1 MVAVLIGSL
10 ICVQPA
16 NARNLKQ
23 LRQKFAQASKDIRH
37 LRGILHKVKKQQHIE
52 ANRLAVSEQNL
63 RHTRSAL
70 KSVRTQYSSTRDKLS
85 VAQRQLSAV
94 RHRLALH
101 NDLLSERIVDTY
113 RHGSPSYL
121 SVMLGAAD
129 MSDLLNRTYVV
140 RKVVDKDNE
149 LIDQIKDDKRTVEK
163 TKAAIE
169 TQERA
174 LGHLVA
180 EKAHLEQEYNDEAY
194 EHKQAV
200 HDLQRQRVQEEGDLS
215 ELEHESSNFES
226 MIRRM
231 ERTPQGRKRLAQA
244 WHGTFL
250 RPVPGRIT
258 SPFGMRYH
266 PIIGR
271 YKLHT
276 GVDIACPI
284 GTPVHAAGAGVVIVA
299 GWYNA
304 YGHAVLIDHGGGV
317 TTLYGHQSRVIVR
330 VGQSV
335 TRGQVIGYSGNSGMS
350 TGPHCHFE
358 VRRHG
363 RPVNPL

>member
-1 MVAVLIGSL
+1 MLVGSL
-10 ICVQPA
+10 VSGPSA
-16 NARNLKQ
+16 DAKSLKQ

-37 LRGILHKVKKQQHIE
+37 IRGILHKVKKQQHIE
-52 ANRLAVSEQNL
+52 AGRLAVSEQNL

-70 KSVRTQYSSTRDKLS
+70 RNVQVKYSSTKNKLS
-85 VAQRQLSAV
+85 VTRRQLAVV
-94 RHRLALH
+94 RHRLAVH
-101 NDLLSERIVDTY
+101 NKLLSGRIVDTY
-113 RHGSPSYL
+113 RHGTPSYL
-121 SVMLGAAD
+121 GVVLGASD

-140 RKVVDKDNE
+140 RKVVDRDNE
-149 LIDQIKDDKRTVEK
+149 LIDNIKEDKRAVEK
-163 TKAAIE
+163 TKASIE
-169 TQERA
+169 VQERS
-174 LGHLVA
+174 LGHLVQ
-180 EKAHLEQEYNDEAY
+180 EKSRLEHQYNDETY

-200 HDLQRQRVQEEGDLS
+200 KDLNRQRISEES
-215 ELEHESSNFES
+215 ELAELEQESANFES

-231 ERTPQGRKRLAQA
+231 ERTPQGMRRLARA
-244 WHGTFL
+244 WHGSFL

-266 PIIGR
+266 PVIGR

-284 GTPVHAAGAGVVIVA
+284 GTPVHAAGSGVVIIA

-330 VGQSV
+330 SGQSV
-335 TRGQVIGYSGNSGMS
+335 SKGQVIGYSGNSGMS

-358 VRRHG
+358 VRKHG